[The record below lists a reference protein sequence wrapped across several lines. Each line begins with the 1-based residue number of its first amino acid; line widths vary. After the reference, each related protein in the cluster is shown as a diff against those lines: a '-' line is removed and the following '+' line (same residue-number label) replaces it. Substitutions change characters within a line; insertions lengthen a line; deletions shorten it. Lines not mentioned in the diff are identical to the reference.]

1 MGSNSRWH
9 SLLIGAIVAKAFGI
23 ASLVAFFYLNGVT
36 PSAQAAQ
43 TVLVRRGSFTKSIDL
58 ADLQTLANTRT
69 VPPNLQSY
77 AQSLSPQQRN
87 QILSALQANFNV
99 NAIAVRDL
107 LDTEIGNTFISAL
120 AAVTNQTDSVGKLK
134 LATALIQASSSL
146 KGQNASPVYR
156 FSIISFI
163 EAFPSSRLEIDL
175 DQAFQVFKNFDD
187 AFWQSQAFMGAIYPR
202 LTSTHPQIDLP
213 FNPTQ
218 PGSAKVQVRTLNLN
232 DEKRGRKI
240 LVDVYWSAEAS
251 PAKPVIVFC
260 QGLDSGRTELRYL
273 AEHLASHGY
282 VVAALEHPGSNE
294 TETHKR
300 NALMHNS
307 PHLQAEEFLHRP
319 MDISFVLDQLKT
331 YNETPGQLPGQ
342 LQGKLAPDRAL
353 VVGYSL
359 GGTTALSVAGAELQL
374 TELKKRCSENISTFS
389 WAEQI
394 QCFARG
400 LPENQYRLQDPR
412 VKAVIALSPITSL
425 LFGKTDLTSDTGLTK
440 VAVPTLIAAG
450 SADKTAPA
458 LIEQVIGFE
467 KIPSPKWLVG
477 FVGGTHL
484 SMKDPSTTLEQ
495 ASQSDTPFTPDEVV
509 GEKVRNYVKAIALAM
524 AAQLT
529 EDKAQYTIFLTPEY
543 ALLASTKSLPI
554 RIVTEIPPKAD
565 AILKDF
571 IQKHPPRS

>member
-1 MGSNSRWH
+1 MGRNFRSH
-9 SLLIGAIVAKAFGI
+9 SSIMGAIVAKAFAI
-23 ASLVAFFYLNGVT
+23 VSLVAFFHLNGVT
-36 PSAQAAQ
+36 TSAQAAQ
-43 TVLVRRGSFTKSIDL
+43 TVLVRRGSFTKSLDL
-58 ADLQTLANTRT
+58 ADLKTLANTRT

-77 AQSLSPQQRN
+77 AQNLSPQQRN
-87 QILSALQANFNV
+87 QILSALQANFNI

-134 LATALIQASSSL
+134 LATALIQASSPP

-175 DQAFQVFKNFDD
+175 DQAFQVFRNFEE

-213 FNPTQ
+213 FDPTQ
-218 PGSAKVQVRTLNLN
+218 PGSAKVQVLTLNLN
-232 DEKRGRKI
+232 DEKRRRKI

-251 PAKPVIVFC
+251 FAKPVIVFSH
-260 QGLDSGRTELRYL
+260 GLDSGRTELRYL

-282 VVAALEHPGSNE
+282 VVAALEHPGSN
-294 TETHKR
+294 ETHKR

-331 YNETPGQLPGQ
+331 HNETSGS

-353 VVGYSL
+353 VVGHSL

-374 TELKKRCSENISTFS
+374 TELKKRCSGNISTFS

-400 LPENQYRLQDPR
+400 LPENQYRRQDPR

-425 LFGKTDLTSDTGLTK
+425 LFGKTDLTSETGLTK

-484 SMKDPSTTLEQ
+484 SVTDPSTTLDQ
-495 ASQSDTPFTPDEVV
+495 ASQSDTPFTPGEVV
-509 GEKVRNYVKAIALAM
+509 GEKAVDVRNYVKAIARAM

-529 EDKAQYTIFLTPEY
+529 EDKAQYTIFLTPKY
-543 ALLASTKSLPI
+543 AQLASTKSLPI
-554 RIVTEIPPKAD
+554 HLVTETPPKAD